1 MAVLN
6 MRSSAF
12 AIVAAIYAA
21 NNNGFATA
29 FVPASSS
36 IAAPSRA
43 RSPFI
48 VAKMADDDNFDGAQ
62 ITSARKELKFDDTT
76 GRFYETDMDADDCI
90 PDEEFCTIDDETG
103 QKIRLT
109 VAEKE
114 RIFLDAL
121 QSYYASGRQ
130 LLSDE
135 DFDLLKEDLEWNGSK
150 VVAVNRQESQYLA
163 AMEAYLKGQPIMD
176 DTEFDALKTDLKES
190 GSKFAV
196 DTEPKCY
203 IDTGVCKVTFQEDK
217 FRSNLLYLPAGLTL
231 SVVWLGLAF
240 EIVEPF
246 IRVNPLILFALGSP
260 LIYQGAQ
267 KITEEF
273 LFENK
278 FVAYGPCPSCEADNR
293 IYFGDILG
301 VEGFSAEANVKCPKC
316 KELFTVQRRTLRAST
331 LPKN

>member
-1 MAVLN
+1 MSVL
-6 MRSSAF
+6 RTSII
-12 AIVAAIYAA
+12 AIVAAISVP
-21 NNNGFATA
+21 NNNGFAAA
-29 FVPASSS
+29 FAPASSS
-36 IAAPSRA
+36 RVAPTLA
-43 RSPFI
+43 RIPFT
-48 VAKMADDDNFDGAQ
+48 VTKMADDDKLDGAQ
-62 ITSARKELKFDDTT
+62 ITSARKELKFDDAT
-76 GRFYETDMDADDCI
+76 GRFFETDMDSEDCI
-90 PDEEFCTIDDETG
+90 PDEEFCTLDEDTG
-103 QKIRLT
+103 KKIRLT

-130 LLSDE
+130 LLTDE
-135 DFDLLKEDLEWNGSK
+135 DFDQLKEDLEWNGSS
-150 VVAVNRQESQYLA
+150 VVSVNRQESKYLA
-163 AMEAYLKGQPIMD
+163 AMEAYLKGKPIMD
-176 DTEFDALKTDLKES
+176 DVEFDNLKTELKES

-196 DTEPKCY
+196 ETEPKCY

-231 SVVWLGLAF
+231 AVVWLGLAF

-246 IRVNPLILFALGSP
+246 IRVNPLILFALGFP

-278 FVAYGPCPSCEADNR
+278 LVAYGPCPSCEAESR
-293 IYFGDILG
+293 IYFGNILG
-301 VEGFSAEANVKCPKC
+301 VEGFTDESNAKCPTC
-316 KELFTVQRRTLRAST
+316 KEVITVQRRTLRAST